1 LFQLAEGLRVPRSAR
16 NATNHCGLLV
26 YSIRVG
32 LLDASPVLTFASWSA
47 GALPVLVSLWLYL
60 TSSRTDHG
68 AHPDP
73 ATDADNFA
81 HAINADIR
89 REYERCNIDDGA
101 DPCDLALLD
110 APLNTFGTNTFPNL
124 ITVRDIYQRWGV
136 MHTSSQLLTTPA
148 PMPGRVKLASEWSA

>member
-1 LFQLAEGLRVPRSAR
+1 MPRRQLALAALVAFAVL
-16 NATNHCGLLV
+16 NAALLV

-32 LLDASPVLTFASWSA
+32 LLDASPVLTFAGWAA

-101 DPCDLALLD
+101 DPSALVALRS
-110 APLNTFGTNTFPNL
+110 GTARRPAQH
-124 ITVRDIYQRWGV
+124 VRYQ
-136 MHTSSQLLTTPA
+136 HISQPDNCERYLPTLGGQA
-148 PMPGRVKLASEWSA
+148 YE